1 MADSKYS
8 DACYL
13 ADYIDIFSKKIHDSN
28 KRGYSGFKCV
38 SADKE
43 SGGGAHEII
52 SKLTSRN
59 GKSVFLDLE
68 PAAMALLIP
77 KVRLYKLIYDG
88 KRLVGQK
95 EFIFED
101 FYSRKSVD
109 AIFGGVTGAPIRI
122 GGKGLS
128 EVSWALKGTN
138 PAEAE
143 KVINVNMKFEFQGAS
158 DLLGNRYDPSDGS
171 IVSGNP
177 ELDQQANMIDLIL
190 HPPQLDEAANS
201 RSGESEYKPSFYRI
215 KMVVGWARPQLQNN
229 RLPGLSAMETRDLL
243 AELSNQRMSLI
254 LNLVS
259 HEFDIQ
265 ENGQIALG
273 VEYIGSLEESING
286 NDADVLRVDA
296 KVQAMDPITMAEK
309 KDTERKIADLSEYVE
324 CLRIGEA
331 SEDKIKDAEEA
342 IQGLEEDN
350 QDIQADIDEL
360 SAEIKGEVYQKFL
373 TSLQDH
379 VMEMELDEGGVEE
392 WVESLESAIRPP
404 FGESADG
411 TPDGGSTPDN
421 AEDGEDAIDEVSDAA
436 ASGEE
441 GATDAAS
448 EMADKARE
456 EAQDPAKGYIHYIA
470 LGHIIS
476 SAVKAGMGPKNME
489 VSDSIVLTGPVVVN
503 HPRGGRFHMNLAD
516 IPIPYQDFQAFFFE
530 TVVRKQLAS
539 YPLKQFIKDLME
551 KLVKKVLQPPEC
563 FQKGRAK
570 RVINISMN
578 NFTISEQTAE
588 AAEMSYANVVL
599 NPKPSGRF
607 NASSTSL
614 PPLPLDNGE
623 PENDLN
629 CMLFYMNNYKA
640 EDLKGHPY
648 GEGGSYDDSAKG
660 IYHFY
665 IGAEGGLVKSIDF
678 TRTDVQG
685 LREARQAE
693 SRNLGQIR
701 DVYDAKVTLFG
712 NQMFYPGMKIF
723 LNPPI
728 GFGKP
733 QADGYGDNSNF
744 GSLANLLGIGGYYDV
759 ITVESTITQSGQYE
773 TTLDCKFA
781 QSGGTADSVAGKCN
795 GIVQSVQ
802 AEHQGAWYNPFS
814 LL

>member
-13 ADYIDIFSKKIHDSN
+13 ADYIDIFSKKLHDAN
-28 KRGYSGFKCV
+28 PKGYKGFKCV
-38 SADKE
+38 SADKN

-59 GKSVFLDLE
+59 GKNVFLDLE
-68 PAAMALLIP
+68 PAAMSLLIP

-88 KRLVGQK
+88 KELIGQK

-101 FYSRKSVD
+101 FYSRSSVD

-128 EVSWALKGTN
+128 EVTWALKGTN

-143 KVINVNMKFEFQGAS
+143 KVINVNMKFEFQGAT

-177 ELDQQANMIDLIL
+177 ELDDQANMIDLIL
-190 HPPQLDEAANS
+190 HPPQLDDAANS
-201 RSGESEYKPSFYRI
+201 RKNESEYKPSFYRI

-229 RLPGLSAMETRDLL
+229 RLPGLTSMETRDLL
-243 AELSNQRMSLI
+243 AELSNQRMCLI

-286 NDADVLRVDA
+286 NEADILRA
-296 KVQAMDPITMAEK
+296 NQKLEAMDPTTVAEK
-309 KDTERKIADLSEYVE
+309 EDTERKIAQLNEYVE

-331 SEDKIKDAEEA
+331 SDDKIEDAEEA

-350 QDIQADIDEL
+350 QDVQADIDEL
-360 SAEIKGEVYQKFL
+360 SAEIKGDVYKQFL
-373 TSLQDH
+373 ESLQSS
-379 VMEMELDEGGVEE
+379 VFELELDEGGVEE

-404 FGESADG
+404 FKESADG
-411 TPDGGSTPDN
+411 SADSDSSPESAD
-421 AEDGEDAIDEVSDAA
+421 DAIDELETITDNVADA
-436 ASGEE
+436 EE
-441 GATDAAS
+441 GAADGAS
-448 EMADKARE
+448 DVADKARE

-470 LGHIIS
+470 LGDIIS
-476 SAVKAGMGPKNME
+476 SACKAGMGAKNTQI
-489 VSDSIVLTGPVVVN
+489 SNDIILTGPVVVN

-570 RVINISMN
+570 RVINISMI

-599 NPKPSGRF
+599 NPQASGRY
-607 NASSTSL
+607 NVSENEL
-614 PPLPLDNGE
+614 GPLPLDNGE

-629 CMLFYMNNYKA
+629 CMMFYMNNYKA
-640 EDLKGHPY
+640 SDLKGFPF
-648 GEGGSYDDSAKG
+648 GENGEYNDSAKG

-712 NQMFYPGMKIF
+712 NQMFYPGMKVF

-733 QADGYGDNSNF
+733 QADGYGDESNF
-744 GSLANLLGIGGYYDV
+744 GSLASLLGIGGYYDV
-759 ITVESTITQSGQYE
+759 ISVESTISQSGQYE
-773 TTLDCKFA
+773 TVLDCKFA

-802 AEHQGAWYNPFS
+802 AEHQGAWYNPFT